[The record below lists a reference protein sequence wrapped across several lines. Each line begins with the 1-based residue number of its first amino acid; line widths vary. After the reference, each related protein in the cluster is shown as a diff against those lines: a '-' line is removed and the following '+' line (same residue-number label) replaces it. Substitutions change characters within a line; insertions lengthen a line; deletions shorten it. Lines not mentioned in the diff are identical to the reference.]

1 MIEKLHEAWL
11 SRAAAQNFKGARYR
25 NAQLEF
31 YIGAAAL
38 EAAIGNPPT
47 AALNVCCLLIA
58 VGRDPAKEWRAK
70 NANA

>member
-11 SRAAAQNFKGARYR
+11 SRAAAQDFKGARYR

-31 YIGAAAL
+31 YIGAAAFA
-38 EAAIGNPPT
+38 EIDENKIP
-47 AALNVCCLLIA
+47 ALNVCCLLIA

-70 NANA
+70 NADA